1 MLRQFIRYNLVGFI
15 NTVVGFG
22 LIMLLMY
29 MGVDAVGSNAIGYGI
44 GAILSYFLN
53 KHYTFTYKN
62 NSMRVAIKFFGVLGV
77 AYLLNYMVLTILLK
91 TINPYI
97 AQAVSAVVYTLSAF
111 IMMKFLVFRNP
122 K

>member
-1 MLRQFIRYNLVGFI
+1 MRYNLVGLI
-15 NTVVGFG
+15 NTAVGFG
-22 LIMLLMY
+22 LIVLLMY
-29 MGVDAVGSNAIGYGI
+29 MGVDAVLSNAMGYGI

-62 NSMRVAIKFFGVLGV
+62 HSMRVAIKFFTVLGI
-77 AYLLNYMVLTILLK
+77 AYLLNYMVLMMLLA

-111 IMMKFLVFRNP
+111 IMMKFLVFRNL

>member
-1 MLRQFIRYNLVGFI
+1 MGFI

-29 MGVDAVGSNAIGYGI
+29 MGVDAVLSNAIGYGL

-62 NSMRVAIKFFGVLGV
+62 HSMWVAIKFFGVLGV
-77 AYLLNYMVLTILLK
+77 AYLLNYMVLMTLLA

-97 AQAVSAVVYTLSAF
+97 AQAFSAVVYTMSAF
-111 IMMKFLVFRNP
+111 IMMKLLVFRNP

>member
-1 MLRQFIRYNLVGFI
+1 MLRQFLRYNLVGFI
-15 NTVVGFG
+15 NTVIGFG
-22 LIMLLMY
+22 LIMLLMS
-29 MGVDAVGSNAIGYGI
+29 MGVDAVLSNAMGYGF

-62 NSMRVAIKFFGVLGV
+62 NSIRVAIKFFGVLCV
-77 AYLLNYMVLTILLK
+77 AYLLNYMVLMTLLA

-97 AQAVSAVVYTLSAF
+97 AQAVSAVVYTMSAF
-111 IMMKFLVFRNP
+111 IMMKLLVFHNP

>member
-1 MLRQFIRYNLVGFI
+1 MLRQFLRYNLVGLI

-29 MGVDAVGSNAIGYGI
+29 MGINAVLSNAIGYGI

-62 NSMRVAIKFFGVLGV
+62 DSMRVAIKFFAVLGV
-77 AYLLNYMVLTILLK
+77 AYLLNYMVLMTLLA

-111 IMMKFLVFRNP
+111 IMMKFLVFRNL

>member
-1 MLRQFIRYNLVGFI
+1 MGFI

-29 MGVDAVGSNAIGYGI
+29 MGVDAVPSNAIGYGL

-53 KHYTFTYKN
+53 KRYTFTYKN
-62 NSMRVAIKFFGVLGV
+62 HSMSVVIKFFAVLGV
-77 AYLLNYMVLTILLK
+77 AYLLNYMVLMTLLAS
-91 TINPYI
+91 ISPYI
-97 AQAVSAVVYTLSAF
+97 AQALSAVVYTLSAF
-111 IMMKFLVFRNP
+111 IMMKFLVFRYF